1 MSTLYVTEPPTDGKV
16 ILHTSKGEI
25 EVELWAKE
33 APKAVRNLLTLALEG
48 YYDACVWHRIV
59 PGFCI
64 QTGDPTA
71 TGHDGESIYGSP
83 FADEFHQRL
92 RFNRRGLVAMANAGE
107 ANTNDSQFFVR
118 TSPAS
123 VMLTADYARCHSRAA
138 EQTHHLW
145 SCGRHD
151 HIQCAC
157 SVRSGALDHGARSA
171 RIPTQAAPDR
181 GGAQPV
187 P

>member
-64 QTGDPTA
+64 QTGDPTG
-71 TGHDGESIYGSP
+71 TGHGGESIYGSP

-118 TSPAS
+118 ACLRLSYAHRRLRSTPPPSCRTSTPSLVAW
-123 VMLTADYARCHSRAA
+123 AARPSTMR
-138 EQTHHLW
+138 
-145 SCGRHD
+145 
-151 HIQCAC
+151 
-157 SVRSGALDHGARSA
+157 
-171 RIPTQAAPDR
+171 
-181 GGAQPV
+181 
-187 P
+187 